1 MANKGPNT
9 NNSQFFIT
17 LKATPWLDDA
27 HVVFGKVT
35 KGMEVVKQIG
45 TYGSHTGVP
54 IGSVRISDC
63 GLCEP

>member
-27 HVVFGKVT
+27 HVVFGKVI
-35 KGMEVVKQIG
+35 KGMDVIKKIA
-45 TYGSHTGVP
+45 TYGTKEGKPTTPV
-54 IGSVRISDC
+54 IINEC
-63 GLCEP
+63 GLCKR